1 MSEITTKT
9 ASVVPITP
17 TKTPVARFNVDQQCP
32 IQYVTVYN
40 DRAEVT
46 RVLRHHFDTEGTY
59 ELVLNGFS
67 TFVDETSLHVS
78 GGTGKSCT
86 ILEVSYQTQHED
98 VGLPSDLT
106 SLDHLRSQL
115 ESVQTEIEIHKRE
128 LARVAK
134 QRVWLDGRATKLM
147 NQDGPCTTN
156 DLENMQQFLEF
167 YHKTLLKLD
176 NETAREEDEVK
187 KLNDRQDALKSQ
199 INQHGAEAEA
209 NREKTCRE
217 MTITVHVACSQID
230 VALEISYLIG
240 NCSWSASYD
249 VRVSSTDANRQ
260 RTQLTYYGII
270 VNKSQEN
277 WPDANFSLSTATPSL
292 GGTPPKL
299 NTLRIDYCK
308 PIFTHNRRI
317 PRSHTQTFDKL
328 QLSECG
334 LMDDS
339 MSDKRKGGA
348 FKSLRGKLSLDYDP
362 TIEDEGEESADTEI
376 NVLTSK
382 TEASMSSTSF
392 VIPRRSTIDSDG
404 KPHKVTIGV
413 LDLTSTFTYMVVPKL
428 SLNAYLKASTV
439 NTSDKQLLAGSASVF
454 MDNNFIT
461 HSSIDNVCIG
471 DRFDLPL
478 GTDASVKVEYKP
490 IKKMVDT
497 QGLISKV
504 HRETIRRETHIKNTK
519 STEIMVFVYD
529 QVPLSSN
536 EKIKVKLVTPD
547 PRQKEYAR
555 NCTVTINDRNNLEWK
570 CVLQGHGEYRFPL
583 DYTLEWPKE
592 KRVEYKEE

>member
-270 VNKSQEN
+270 VSTLILKEFQESFMN
-277 WPDANFSLSTATPSL
+277 L
-292 GGTPPKL
+292 
-299 NTLRIDYCK
+299 ID
-308 PIFTHNRRI
+308 F
-317 PRSHTQTFDKL
+317 
-328 QLSECG
+328 
-334 LMDDS
+334 
-339 MSDKRKGGA
+339 
-348 FKSLRGKLSLDYDP
+348 
-362 TIEDEGEESADTEI
+362 
-376 NVLTSK
+376 
-382 TEASMSSTSF
+382 
-392 VIPRRSTIDSDG
+392 
-404 KPHKVTIGV
+404 
-413 LDLTSTFTYMVVPKL
+413 
-428 SLNAYLKASTV
+428 
-439 NTSDKQLLAGSASVF
+439 
-454 MDNNFIT
+454 
-461 HSSIDNVCIG
+461 
-471 DRFDLPL
+471 
-478 GTDASVKVEYKP
+478 
-490 IKKMVDT
+490 
-497 QGLISKV
+497 
-504 HRETIRRETHIKNTK
+504 
-519 STEIMVFVYD
+519 
-529 QVPLSSN
+529 
-536 EKIKVKLVTPD
+536 
-547 PRQKEYAR
+547 
-555 NCTVTINDRNNLEWK
+555 
-570 CVLQGHGEYRFPL
+570 
-583 DYTLEWPKE
+583 
-592 KRVEYKEE
+592 